1 MRLRKKYWARPEM
14 EASDIVITDQYNHL
28 GKWNESFGNNNEI
41 HLELGCGMGGHI
53 AQRSK
58 KNSNINY
65 VGIDLK
71 DEVLVYALRKVK
83 KFREEEKLKDK
94 DINVRLMPLN
104 IMLIDNV
111 FAKNEISKIY
121 INFCNPWPKERHNK
135 RRLTHSKFLEQYK
148 KFLKDQGEVWFKTD
162 DTGLFEDSINYFK
175 ESGFEIN
182 FLTYDLHNSGFQDNI
197 VTEYEA
203 KFTSLGMKTMFLVAK
218 LIAPNE

>member
-1 MRLRKKYWARPEM
+1 MRLRKKHWARPEM
-14 EASDIVITDQYNHL
+14 EASHIVITDQYNHM
-28 GKWNESFGNNNEI
+28 GKWNENFENNNEI

-53 AQRSK
+53 AQRSRQ
-58 KNSNINY
+58 NPNINY

-71 DEVLVYALRKVK
+71 DEVLVNALRKVK
-83 KFREEEKLKDK
+83 KLRAEEKLQDK

-111 FAKNEISKIY
+111 FAKDEISKIY

-135 RRLTHSKFLEQYK
+135 RRLTHTKFLEQYK
-148 KFLKDQGEVWFKTD
+148 KFLKLGGEVWFKTD

-182 FLTYDLHNSGFQDNI
+182 FLTYNLHYSGFENNV

-203 KFTSLGMKTMFLVAK
+203 KFTSMGMKTMFLVAK
-218 LIAPNE
+218 LVVSD